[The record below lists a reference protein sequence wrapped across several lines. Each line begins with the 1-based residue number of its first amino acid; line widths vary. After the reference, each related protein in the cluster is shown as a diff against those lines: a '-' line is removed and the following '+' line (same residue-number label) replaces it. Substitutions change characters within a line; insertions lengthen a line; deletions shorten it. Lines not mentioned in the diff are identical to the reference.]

1 MAAFAGLAGRIST
14 GKARKCAA
22 NRRGAGAPRL
32 SRPCRDEK
40 HISVAVAGA
49 LNCNGWR
56 QQGFCPAAV
65 GTRRSFQ
72 AGISRPRRF
81 RPDHSF
87 NQPGF
92 MTTTLEAVPFEAIAE
107 TRSDPLARE
116 LYRAWRHRVALTNRE
131 RDCVA
136 WAAEGKTEWESAAI
150 LGIAP
155 KTVESHLIAA
165 RRKLNAANKVHLIAK
180 ALRLGIID

>member
-1 MAAFAGLAGRIST
+1 
-14 GKARKCAA
+14 
-22 NRRGAGAPRL
+22 
-32 SRPCRDEK
+32 
-40 HISVAVAGA
+40 
-49 LNCNGWR
+49 
-56 QQGFCPAAV
+56 
-65 GTRRSFQ
+65 
-72 AGISRPRRF
+72 
-81 RPDHSF
+81 
-87 NQPGF
+87 

-107 TRSDPLARE
+107 PRSDPLARE